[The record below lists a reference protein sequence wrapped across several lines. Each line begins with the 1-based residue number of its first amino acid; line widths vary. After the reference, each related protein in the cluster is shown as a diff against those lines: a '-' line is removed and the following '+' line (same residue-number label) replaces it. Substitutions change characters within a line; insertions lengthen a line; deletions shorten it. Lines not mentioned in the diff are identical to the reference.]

1 MSALMTFVIALKALR
16 RNAMRTALTALG
28 MIIGV
33 AAVIVMIAIG
43 NGARSSIESRIQSA
57 GSNIVMVM
65 AGSGQFGP
73 VRQGQGNTTTL
84 TADDAEAIRTEVEGI
99 RYLSPGVNTRAQV
112 ISESAN
118 WGTQIQGAGVDLT
131 AIRSWSLQYGAFFT
145 EQDVSRAAKVAVLGS
160 VARDQ
165 LFGTDVDP
173 TGAVIRV
180 RNQPFRVIGVL
191 TSKGQAATGQDQDD
205 TIVVPYT
212 TVQKKLLG
220 QKHIQNITVS
230 ANDGVALD
238 GLSARIGD
246 LLRVRHQIA
255 PGEDDDFMV
264 RSLEEMA
271 SVLTSTTTTMTWL
284 LASIAAVSLLVGGIG
299 IMNIMLVSVT
309 ERTREVGLRL
319 SVGARDRDVLM
330 QFLVEAIVLSLA
342 GGVIGIVL
350 GVAGSFAVTYFMQW
364 PSVVSPGAVLLS
376 FGCAAAIGVFFGFYP
391 AHKAAGL
398 NPIEALRYE

>member
-1 MSALMTFVIALKALR
+1 MTFVIALKALR

-33 AAVIVMIAIG
+33 AAVIVMVAIG
-43 NGARSSIESRIQSA
+43 NGARSSIETRIQSA
-57 GSNIVMVM
+57 GSNIVMVS
-65 AGSGQFGP
+65 AGSGPFGP

-84 TADDAEAIRTEVEGI
+84 TGDDAEAIKREVQGI
-99 RYLSPGVNTRAQV
+99 RYLSPGVNTRTQV
-112 ISESAN
+112 VSETAN
-118 WGTQIQGAGVDLT
+118 WGTQIQGAGADLT
-131 AIRSWSLQYGAFFT
+131 AIRSWTLQFGAFFT
-145 EQDVSRAAKVAVLGS
+145 DQDVTRASKVAVLGS

-165 LFGTDVDP
+165 LFGAGADP

-220 QKHIQNITVS
+220 QTHIQNITVS

-238 GLSARIGD
+238 GLSTRIGD
-246 LLRVRHQIA
+246 LLRVRHQIRA
-255 PGEDDDFMV
+255 GEDDDFMV

-309 ERTREVGLRL
+309 ERTREIGLRL

-342 GGVIGIVL
+342 GGLIGIGL
-350 GVAGSFAVTYFMQW
+350 GLAGSFAVTYFMQW

-391 AHKAAGL
+391 ARKAAGL
-398 NPIEALRYE
+398 DPIEALRYE